1 MRRLLIADDDSVMRR
16 LFRARLSPAYEI
28 IETSEAD
35 EVLKLVLE
43 SRPAAIFLDLMM
55 PRFSGFELCQSLHS
69 LSYTADIPIFIVS
82 GVPAA
87 QYKEQCGILGA
98 RDYFEKP
105 VDFLLLKHRLSEELL
120 KFPEEPHLPAARRF
134 ETILLV
140 EEKPELR
147 ALSKRL
153 LEAGGYSVLEAGN
166 SQEALR
172 LVRQRKDAIH
182 LLLTDFA
189 APGINGRTLAKKL
202 KYRRPE
208 LKVLYMQN
216 HDAGGMAAKND
227 VESGRILLQKPF
239 SSESLQQKVRE
250 VLEDHEPVAG

>member
-1 MRRLLIADDDSVMRR
+1 MRKLLIVDDDSAMRK
-16 LFRARLSPAYEI
+16 LFRARLSPFYQI
-28 IETSEAD
+28 IETSEAE

-43 SRPAAIFLDLMM
+43 NGPASIFLDLMM

-82 GVPAA
+82 GGAAA
-87 QYKEQCGILGA
+87 QYKEQCSILGA

-105 VDFLLLKHRLSEELL
+105 VDFARLKKRLAEELL
-120 KFPEEPHLPAARRF
+120 KTPERSGPTAGKI

-153 LEAGGYSVLEAGN
+153 LEASGYSVLEAGN
-166 SQEALR
+166 GQEALR
-172 LVRQRKDAIH
+172 LVRERRETIH
-182 LLLTDFA
+182 LLLTDLL

-216 HDAGGMAAKND
+216 CDAAGMILKSAGTR
-227 VESGRILLQKPF
+227 ERILLQKPF
-239 SSESLQQKVRE
+239 SNESLQQKVRE
-250 VLEDHEPVAG
+250 VLEDHATIAG